1 MTWSLALGLLMLV
14 ATGGRG
20 RAAVVVAV
28 AADPERAAGGRPY
41 GHPGIRLQ
49 AEVVE
54 VVGQRKLLAWTI
66 PGLAHAFAFWGFCVL
81 GLTIVEA
88 FGALVDRSFSI
99 PVIDG
104 WAWIPFVEDF
114 FAVMV
119 LVALAVFTVI
129 RIVQNPHKLGRA
141 SRFYGSHTGAA
152 WLVLFMIF
160 NVIWTLLLYRGAQ
173 INTGNFPYPTQWAF
187 ASNWVA
193 GHPAVARSR
202 PTRPS
207 RPSACC

>member
-1 MTWSLALGLLMLV
+1 MRAGKWSDTLLTVVSLLLYATPVFWLGLMLIV
-14 ATGGRG
+14 AFAVNRKWFPPTGFVPWSDGIWDWLRSITLPIITLSVPATAVIAGRRLWWLSRLIRSGQPAVG
-20 RAAVVVAV
+20 RT
-28 AADPERAAGGRPY
+28 DERAVRA
-41 GHPGIRLQ
+41 Q

-104 WAWIPFVEDF
+104 WAWIPWVEDF

-119 LVALAVFTVI
+119 LVALVVST
-129 RIVQNPHKLGRA
+129 
-141 SRFYGSHTGAA
+141 SRSDSVVT
-152 WLVLFMIF
+152 
-160 NVIWTLLLYRGAQ
+160 
-173 INTGNFPYPTQWAF
+173 
-187 ASNWVA
+187 
-193 GHPAVARSR
+193 
-202 PTRPS
+202 
-207 RPSACC
+207 